1 MLNSSPARTASGVAL
16 SAIVA
21 GGLLLAPTAATAA
34 TAGPAASQPLHAQT
48 AAMCEVTEAD
58 LSWGVKESFRS
69 YISGSI
75 ANGEWTTD
83 NGAEYETPNFLWHST
98 EGEIAEDIT
107 AGSLPFAGSLHF
119 TGHDGLLRMDLANP
133 LIEFDEN
140 GSAYLSLDIGATDE
154 APEGEPTSEQVRAA
168 KIETAGALEA
178 DGETLTLTDA
188 PVILTSEGANALNG
202 EYGSY
207 AAGDEMD
214 AITLTAMAPGCAF
227 GAVAVDEEPTAE
239 PEPTETP
246 VPAAEAAEIPWI
258 PIIIGGVALLVIA
271 VTAGMLIG
279 GRKRKPGSVDGQE
292 STPVDNS

>member
-1 MLNSSPARTASGVAL
+1 MSGVAL
-16 SAIVA
+16 GALVA

-34 TAGPAASQPLHAQT
+34 PAATTPELAQPLHTQT
-48 AAMCEVTEAD
+48 GTVCEVAETD

-83 NGAEYETPNFLWHST
+83 NGADYETPNFLWSSS
-98 EGEIAEDIT
+98 EGEIADDVS
-107 AGSLPFAGSLHF
+107 AGSLPFTGSVHF
-119 TGHDGLLRMDLANP
+119 TGHDGLLRMDIADP

-140 GSAYLSLDIGATDE
+140 GSAYLSLEIGATDE
-154 APEGEPTSEQVRAA
+154 APEGAPTSEQVRAA
-168 KIETAGALEA
+168 KIETAGSLEA
-178 DGETLTLTDA
+178 AEETLTITDA

-214 AITLTAMAPGCAF
+214 PITLTASAPGCAF
-227 GAVAVDEEPTAE
+227 GAAAVTEEPPAE
-239 PEPTETP
+239 PEPTEAPAP
-246 VPAAEAAEIPWI
+246 VAQEADIPWI

-279 GRKRKPGSVDGQE
+279 GRKRKPASADGHTE
-292 STPVDNS
+292 TLGD